1 MVFSKGIAKNKFN
14 AKKYCIDNEI
24 VLDKILYIWSQLLK
38 VSGVKKIIGTLRF
51 TIHDACGGV
60 DCFLLHKIHFMTW
73 PIS

>member
-1 MVFSKGIAKNKFN
+1 MPISKFITKDSSN
-14 AKKYCIDNEI
+14 ATKYCINDEI
-24 VLDKILYIWSQLLK
+24 ILDKILYIWSQLLK
-38 VSGVKKIIGTLRF
+38 ISGVKKIIGTLRF